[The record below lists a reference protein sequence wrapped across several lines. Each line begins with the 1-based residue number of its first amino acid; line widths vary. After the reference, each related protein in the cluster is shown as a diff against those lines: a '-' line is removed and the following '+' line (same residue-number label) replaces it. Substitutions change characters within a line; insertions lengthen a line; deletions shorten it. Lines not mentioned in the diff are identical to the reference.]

1 MKKHT
6 PSLLVLGALVC
17 GSVYAADADLTD
29 LQTFAPES
37 KEYKLVYKAD
47 LLKGTDAKG
56 NPVYVTD
63 NSADFA
69 GKKAERLGYYLRLT
83 DLQGGVRRV
92 FVTMKSFTG
101 DVREAGIPRMNP
113 KTPFQVEIT
122 DLRVKS
128 DVPGVENGTFAK
140 GNIEFW
146 PTNYMPNNKKNIPGA
161 DDKTFD
167 FGDWMATNGD
177 YGSMQIHNT
186 AKKQTVMAVNNWKT
200 KQNTDLGIG
209 NKPSGN
215 PDWTFTH
222 NGKKH
227 KSATLLILAK

>member
-6 PSLLVLGALVC
+6 PSLLVLGALLC

-47 LLKGTDAKG
+47 LLKGTDAQG

-63 NSADFA
+63 NSGDFA

-113 KTPFQVEIT
+113 KTPVSSTET
-122 DLRVKS
+122 
-128 DVPGVENGTFAK
+128 GVFVRFAETEHLSS
-140 GNIEFW
+140 GEHRLCYSGFS
-146 PTNYMPNNKKNIPGA
+146 TSSKKPLISC
-161 DDKTFD
+161 
-167 FGDWMATNGD
+167 WSMA
-177 YGSMQIHNT
+177 
-186 AKKQTVMAVNNWKT
+186 WR
-200 KQNTDLGIG
+200 
-209 NKPSGN
+209 
-215 PDWTFTH
+215 
-222 NGKKH
+222 
-227 KSATLLILAK
+227 TLNRLI